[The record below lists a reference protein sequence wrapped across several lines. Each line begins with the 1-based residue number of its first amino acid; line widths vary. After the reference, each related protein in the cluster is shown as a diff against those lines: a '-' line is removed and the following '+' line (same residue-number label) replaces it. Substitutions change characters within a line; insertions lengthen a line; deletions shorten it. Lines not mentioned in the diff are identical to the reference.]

1 MMTTEITASEV
12 PASSTATPVH
22 IPVPVLETP
31 RLTLR
36 GHRVS
41 DLGDS
46 LALWSDPEVVR
57 HIGGKPSG
65 REDVWA
71 RVLRYI
77 GHWAVAGYGFWH
89 VRERATDRF
98 VGEAGL
104 ADFQRDLAVSF
115 DGAPEVGW
123 ALAPWSHG
131 KGYATEAMT
140 AVLAWSTAAHP
151 RTVCI
156 IDPGNVASLRV
167 AAKLGY
173 REIARAD
180 YKAAEVIVFERRA
193 P

>member
-1 MMTTEITASEV
+1 MTARYV
-12 PASSTATPVH
+12 APAMSLATTTTFS
-22 IPVPVLETP
+22 VPVLETA

-36 GHRVS
+36 GPRAG
-41 DLGDS
+41 DLDDS
-46 LALWSDPEVVR
+46 LSLWSDPQVVR

-77 GHWAVAGYGFWH
+77 GHWAVAGYGFWQ

-98 VGEAGL
+98 VGEVGL
-104 ADFQRDLAVSF
+104 ADFQRDLAFSF
-115 DGAPEVGW
+115 DGAPETGW
-123 ALAPWSHG
+123 VLAPWSHG

-140 AVLAWSTAAHP
+140 AVLAWSAAAHP

-156 IDPGNVASLRV
+156 IDHDNLASLRV

-173 REIARAD
+173 REIGRAD

-193 P
+193 A